1 MKTENTEDAD
11 VKHSNKSGVQNTLM
25 KNDLKK

>member
-1 MKTENTEDAD
+1 MKTEYRGLC